1 MPFTRWL
8 VPPAVRVSSRRST
21 LSHAKLVNKLGR
33 IVSGRMADSLI
44 AAAIFSKNRAVIF
57 F

>member
-8 VPPAVRVSSRRST
+8 VPPAVRVSSRRWT